1 MIIKKHKRPYE
12 VFISFLILIII
23 SVLFYEKKNIEIFI
37 ENYREKVLTYDI
49 GISRFS
55 NVVNKEGTQSEK
67 VFSFIKKTPSLIY
80 KNIIGFER
88 PPIENLHIKIDF
100 LDYKKIFA
108 DRDLALK
115 NMLLKNPSEVKAEI
129 EFQGKTYEAKVRLKG
144 DLPDHWESIYRMSL
158 RIDLKGGET
167 ILGLNEFNIQKP
179 RTRLF
184 PYDPVFQDLMRSM
197 GNLSVKH
204 NLVKVKLNG
213 QNWGFM
219 DLESHVGKE
228 FLERSKRKESLVV
241 RFSNEEGWYYL
252 KRFSNPALSHY
263 RISDPILYSRV
274 YTEGRVFTEIDR
286 KRYSYIVNQRLSK
299 GNIYDVDSYSRL
311 LFLARLW
318 GDIHVLYENNIKHYF
333 NPYTLKLEPISS
345 DQYEPKDLNK
355 TDDPFNL
362 MGECLSGYVFLMN
375 EPYQLFKESVEYKI
389 SLKDNFER
397 ALKALNEAQGF
408 FERYHDFFPLEDFP
422 NTSFIKSNKKLALGM
437 GNKFFTIKD
446 ACEPNINSKVKGEW
460 KEQAYELDEHLK
472 AYHYDDGKI
481 KIYNL
486 IPDRIKL
493 LEIRTEDGISIPL
506 NKDVEGYKGNL
517 YEPNLVETG
526 LKGFLDDKIEIISEH
541 NGSLRSHKLYKTLF
555 SDPYNPFYQ
564 NGVQKHKFIVY
575 KGKGAWEVSPG
586 TWRIDE
592 PLVING
598 NLEIKPGTNLLFNSK
613 SYLIVKGQ
621 LLARGLPDNGIT
633 LTSVNDSW
641 KGLYV
646 LQSEDISILEQVSI
660 KNTSSLNH
668 GLLDLTGG
676 VTFYEADVN
685 IKDSYFINS
694 RAEDMLNLVKSKYTI
709 DNLKMMNA
717 SSDAIDSDFSDGKI
731 KGLTIENVAGD
742 ALDTSGSYV
751 DIDNFEAREIKDKA
765 LSVGESSRVNIQNC
779 KLSSIGVGIASKDG
793 SKVKVSGCEIRDYK
807 LASLMSYVKKN
818 YYSSP
823 SLTFSST
830 RPFDSSSAIRQIG
843 TDMIIDGNPV
853 KTSNL
858 NVDELYNS
866 TFMKK

>member
-23 SVLFYEKKNIEIFI
+23 SVLFYEKKNIEIFL
-37 ENYREKVLTYDI
+37 ENYREKILTYDI

-55 NVVNKEGTQSEK
+55 NIVNKEGTQSEK
-67 VFSFIKKTPSLIY
+67 LFSFIRKTPSLVY
-80 KNIIGFER
+80 NNIIGFER
-88 PPIENLHIKIDF
+88 PPIEDLHIKINF
-100 LDYKKIFA
+100 LDYKRIFA
-108 DRDLALK
+108 DRDAALK
-115 NMLLKNPSEVKAEI
+115 NMLLKNPNEVKAEI
-129 EFQGKTYEAKVRLKG
+129 GFRGKTYEAKIRLKG

-197 GNLSVKH
+197 GNLSVQH
-204 NLVKVKLNG
+204 NLVKVKVNG

-228 FLERSKRKESLVV
+228 FLERSERKESLVV
-241 RFSNEEGWYYL
+241 RFSNEEGWDYV
-252 KRFSNPALSHY
+252 KSFSNPALSHY

-274 YTEGRVFTEIDR
+274 YSEGKEFTDLDR
-286 KRYSYIVNQRLSK
+286 KRYSYIVNNRLSK
-299 GNIYDVDSYSRL
+299 VNIYDIDSYSKL

-318 GDIHVLYENNIKHYF
+318 GDVHVLYENNVKHYF
-333 NPYTLKLEPISS
+333 NPYILKLEPISS

-355 TDDPFNL
+355 TNDPFNL

-375 EPYQLFKESVEYKI
+375 EPYQLFKESKDYRI
-389 SLKDNFER
+389 SLKNNFEQS
-397 ALKALNEAQGF
+397 LEALNKAQGI
-408 FERYHDFFPLEDFP
+408 FEKYHNFFPLEDFP
-422 NTSFIKSNKKLALGM
+422 NTSFIKSNKKLALEM
-437 GNKFFTIKD
+437 GSKFFTIKD
-446 ACEPNINSKVKGEW
+446 ACELTINSNLKGEW
-460 KEQAYELDEHLK
+460 TEQAYELDDHIK
-472 AYHYDDGKI
+472 AFHYDDGRL

-486 IPDRIKL
+486 IPDQIKL
-493 LEIRTEDGISIPL
+493 LEVRTEDGISIPL
-506 NKDVEGYKGNL
+506 NKNIDGYRGNL
-517 YEPNLVETG
+517 YEPNLLETN
-526 LKGFLDDKIEIISEH
+526 LKGILDDKIEIVSEH

-555 SDPYNPFYQ
+555 SDPLNPFLQ
-564 NGVQKHKFIVY
+564 DGVQKHKFIAS
-575 KGKGAWEVSPG
+575 KGKGTWEVSPG
-586 TWRIDE
+586 TWHINQ

-598 NLEIKPGTNLLFNSK
+598 NLEIKPGTNLIFSSG

-621 LLARGLPDNGIT
+621 LLARGLPSKRIT
-633 LTSVNDSW
+633 LTSENDSW

-646 LQSEDISILEQVSI
+646 LQSEGTSLLEEVSI
-660 KNTSSLNH
+660 KNTSSLSH

-676 VTFYEADVN
+676 VTFYKADVN
-685 IKDSYFINS
+685 IKDSYFVNS
-694 RAEDMLNLVKSKYTI
+694 RAEDMLNLVKSKYNI
-709 DNLKMMNA
+709 DNLIMMNA
-717 SSDAIDSDFSDGKI
+717 SSDAIDSDFSEGKI
-731 KGLTIENVAGD
+731 RDLVIENVAGD

-751 DIDNFEAREIKDKA
+751 DIYNFEAREIKDKA
-765 LSVGESSRVNIQNC
+765 LSVGESSRVNIKNC
-779 KLSSIGVGIASKDG
+779 KLDSVGVGIASKDG
-793 SKVKVSGCEIRDYK
+793 SEVKVSECEIRDFK

-823 SLTFSST
+823 SLTFSSPK
-830 RPFDSSSAIRQIG
+830 PFDTSSAIRQIG
-843 TDMIIDGNPV
+843 TNMIVDGNSV

-858 NVDELYNS
+858 NVEELYNS